1 MGKCTANNAQITQM
15 TTAMSDLKSL
25 MSGGPTQLAGMQE
38 AQNKIKE
45 GFDIL
50 SGKNTGPITLQ
61 YCTGYDETLLDGYD
75 PVEDT
80 TPTPSSMFE
89 CEAAGGTW
97 VTKEV
102 ENFNLHD
109 EINKL
114 GTANSGLQF
123 GTMVSDIK
131 KKFGDLVPDLQE
143 QIEKISPEA
152 AEQLANPTIPE
163 LPKAG
168 EIVDICTCSDP
179 LYTDQ
184 ESCEE
189 NGGTWN
195 CRKGPMPDLSSLFS
209 GGGLGGL
216 LGGGLPGLGSSG
228 LSSEGSGIF
237 SGLGIDIN
245 AASKLKVPTIDPK
258 KVCEFAENVE
268 VKDKVV
274 TDPKTGKQS
283 VEKAKEIPAL
293 NPKVPEEP
301 PKVSKPSPPVNIDRK
316 LGELQ
321 AVNSF
326 NRAVTGSLQA
336 FMYLFTNEKWN
347 MPKKDAKRVIQVLQ
361 YYGWRDF
368 AESVN
373 ADFNFVLKTMAIPSV
388 KNLTEEKINE
398 VWVMFYRDY
407 VKKTL
412 TTAGIEKSE
421 KRMWSMWKKIYAK
434 KTTSKYEF
442 DTAVLIAW
450 NDALSK
456 ANKANTV
463 VPEYSEPERV
473 KQDVALAEEEQPET
487 PPAEPAVTGGPKT
500 ITWKGAKITFTEPEV
515 RQDPNNGTLKYYWD
529 TSDKSAFAYIS
540 EIRSQEDLDGILK
553 IARAQSGT
561 YELFKTDRSKREYKI
576 VYYGEHVKNFQKWSR
591 AFIKTADGT
600 YK

>member
-1 MGKCTANNAQITQM
+1 MVMILV
-15 TTAMSDLKSL
+15 SSIVV
-25 MSGGPTQLAGMQE
+25 LA
-38 AQNKIKE
+38 
-45 GFDIL
+45 
-50 SGKNTGPITLQ
+50 GKNTGPTTLQ
-61 YCTGYDETLLDGYD
+61 YCTGYDETLVDGYD
-75 PVEDT
+75 VTESFQ
-80 TPTPSSMFE
+80 PTPSSQAE
-89 CEAAGGTW
+89 CIAAGGTW

-114 GTANSGLQF
+114 GTAGSGLEF

-152 AEQLANPTIPE
+152 AEQLANPSIPE

-168 EIVDICTCSDP
+168 DPVDICTCSDP
-179 LYTDQ
+179 LYSDQ
-184 ESCEE
+184 ASCEE
-189 NGGTWN
+189 NGGTWT
-195 CRKGPMPDLSSLFS
+195 CRKGVMPDLSSLFS
-209 GGGLGGL
+209 GGGL
-216 LGGGLPGLGSSG
+216 LGG

-237 SGLGIDIN
+237 SGLGIDIG
-245 AASKLKVPTIDPK
+245 AASKLKVPTIDPA

-274 TDPKTGKQS
+274 TDPATGIQS

-301 PKVSKPSPPVNIDRK
+301 PKVSKPSPPVNIDRR

-321 AVNSF
+321 AINSF

-368 AESVN
+368 SESVN

-388 KNLTEEKINE
+388 KNLTAEKIYA

-412 TTAGIEKSE
+412 TTEGIEKSE
-421 KRMWSMWKKIYAK
+421 KRMWNMWKKVYAK
-434 KTTSKYEF
+434 KTTSQYEF

-456 ANKANTV
+456 ANKSKSS

-561 YELFKTDRSKREYKI
+561 YEVFKTDRRKREYKI
-576 VYYGEHVKNFQKWSR
+576 VYYGEHVKNFKKWSR